1 MSDGP
6 FTTSVREGAS
16 FLGCDSDCTE
26 PTLQHEKMWIKAPF
40 EMREQIKELR
50 AKYDA
55 NAKCWYVP
63 ENVDLKPFE
72 NLKQDLELNQVQ
84 SEKTDIPIA
93 FFVEK
98 MQEAGL
104 VIDKSPEINGRSTRV
119 AV

>member
-1 MSDGP
+1 M
-6 FTTSVREGAS
+6 
-16 FLGCDSDCTE
+16 GCDSDCTE

-40 EMREQIKELR
+40 EMHEQIKELG

-84 SEKTDIPIA
+84 SEKTDTPIA
-93 FFVEK
+93 FF
-98 MQEAGL
+98 AGDEGL
-104 VIDKSPEINGRSTRV
+104 IW
-119 AV
+119 